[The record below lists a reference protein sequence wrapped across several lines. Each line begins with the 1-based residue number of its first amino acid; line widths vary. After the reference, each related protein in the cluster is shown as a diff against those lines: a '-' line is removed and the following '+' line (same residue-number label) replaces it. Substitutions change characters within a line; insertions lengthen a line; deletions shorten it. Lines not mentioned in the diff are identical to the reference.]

1 MSRVF
6 LPHVITD
13 DSALGGRSIERSV
26 RFNTTDSTEFFNN
39 SLGTNM
45 TGNRQICTISVWFK
59 RVDEASGGMIEYGY
73 GGYQNSAYG
82 GGLKWDGSG
91 RFFVTQE
98 VSNSTTWKV
107 ATTRVFRDYNTWYHL
122 VVAVD
127 TTQATAS
134 NRVKIYING
143 VQETS
148 FSTETYPSEN
158 YSSNNLGYN
167 KCRIGASNGYSDA
180 RYYSGWN
187 GYLAEYHFIDGQYL
201 DPTYFGYTEGQTG
214 IWRPKKVTG
223 VTYGNN
229 GHYLD
234 FKDNTSTTTLG
245 YDRSGNGL
253 HFSNNNLSVA
263 SGVGNDS
270 MKDTPSHNY
279 ATLNSVHWNI
289 LYGAGGTGNG
299 ADFTN
304 GNLRFVSPSSVTSPY
319 NRATSSTISVDS
331 GKWYFEATQEHSDN
345 GVTIGFSEVD
355 AIDSNGYYT
364 GSWGFNPF
372 DQRYMIAGTET
383 SYGAKASN
391 GDVCGFAFDLDKN
404 TMQLYI
410 NNSGQGVV
418 TGLGIS
424 GKTVV
429 MTAQIAF
436 WTNKWVFNFGQQGF
450 AYTPPTGYKALES
463 TNIPPIAPSIVR
475 PQRHF
480 DTLLYTGNGSASH
493 KITGLEFKPDLV
505 WVKCRSNAKW
515 HILVD
520 AIRGTSANVS
530 SNSSDAEFTETHI
543 PSFNEDGITVAD
555 IDSGTANENSYTYV
569 AWCWKAGGGSNTY
582 NIDGNG
588 YGTAAAAGLDGGTT
602 DPTGASVNTENGFGI
617 YTYTGNG
624 TAGANIAHGLGKK
637 PAWILIKSRSAS
649 SKNWVVY
656 HHANTNN
663 PSNVYLELSG
673 SDANADE
680 TEIFNDTEPTSSLIT
695 IGDDG
700 KVNQN
705 SVTYVMYVWTEITGY
720 SKFGSY
726 IGNGNSNGPYIQL
739 GFRPALI
746 IYKAT
751 NDGQHWQIHDSKR
764 LGYNSRNDSLEPSD
778 SSTEQTNRNIDILSN
793 GFKLRNGLSQS
804 NGGSINYIYMAFAEQ
819 PGFTP
824 FGTFPNG
831 R

>member
-1 MSRVF
+1 MTRVF

-45 TGNRQICTISVWFK
+45 TGNRQICTISIWFK

-73 GGYQNSAYG
+73 GGYQSSAYG

-180 RYYSGWN
+180 RYYAGWN

-279 ATLNSVHWNI
+279 ATLNSVHWNV

-304 GNLRFVSPSSVTSPY
+304 GNLRFVSPSDVTSPY

-372 DQRYMIAGTET
+372 DQRYMIDGTET

-463 TNIPPIAPSIVR
+463 TNIPPIAPSVVR

-480 DTLLYTGNGSASH
+480 ETLIYEGTTTGSGTQTVN
-493 KITGLEFKPDLV
+493 LEFAPDFV
-505 WVKCRSNAKW
+505 W
-515 HILVD
+515 
-520 AIRGTSANVS
+520 
-530 SNSSDAEFTETHI
+530 
-543 PSFNEDGITVAD
+543 
-555 IDSGTANENSYTYV
+555 
-569 AWCWKAGGGSNTY
+569 
-582 NIDGNG
+582 
-588 YGTAAAAGLDGGTT
+588 
-602 DPTGASVNTENGFGI
+602 
-617 YTYTGNG
+617 
-624 TAGANIAHGLGKK
+624 
-637 PAWILIKSRSAS
+637 IKSRA
-649 SKNWVVY
+649 
-656 HHANTNN
+656 
-663 PSNVYLELSG
+663 
-673 SDANADE
+673 
-680 TEIFNDTEPTSSLIT
+680 
-695 IGDDG
+695 
-700 KVNQN
+700 
-705 SVTYVMYVWTEITGY
+705 
-720 SKFGSY
+720 
-726 IGNGNSNGPYIQL
+726 
-739 GFRPALI
+739 
-746 IYKAT
+746 
-751 NDGQHWQIHDSKR
+751 
-764 LGYNSRNDSLEPSD
+764 
-778 SSTEQTNRNIDILSN
+778 
-793 GFKLRNGLSQS
+793 
-804 NGGSINYIYMAFAEQ
+804 
-819 PGFTP
+819 
-824 FGTFPNG
+824 
-831 R
+831 

>member
-1 MSRVF
+1 MTRVF

-45 TGNRQICTISVWFK
+45 TGNRQICTISIWFK

-73 GGYQNSAYG
+73 GGYQSSAYG

-279 ATLNSVHWNI
+279 ATLNSVHWNV

-304 GNLRFVSPSSVTSPY
+304 GNLRFVSPSDVTSPY

-372 DQRYMIAGTET
+372 DQRYMIDGTET

-391 GDVCGFAFDLDKN
+391 GDVCGFAFDLDNN
-404 TMQLYI
+404 TMQLFI

-429 MTAQIAF
+429 MTAKIAF

-463 TNIPPIAPSIVR
+463 TNIPPIAPSVVR

-480 DTLLYTGNGSASH
+480 GTVLYEGNGGSSQT
-493 KITGLEFKPDLV
+493 ISGLEFKPDLLFFKGRNHAAAGV
-505 WVKCRSNAKW
+505 WIDSVRGVTKNLRSNSNAQE
-515 HILVD
+515 
-520 AIRGTSANVS
+520 GTTTAFL
-530 SNSSDAEFTETHI
+530 E
-543 PSFNEDGITVAD
+543 SFNLDGFTVGQ
-555 IDSGTANENSYTYV
+555 SGTTNGSSETNV
-569 AWCWKAGGGSNTY
+569 AWCWKAGGAAVSNT
-582 NIDGNG
+582 DGNI
-588 YGTAAAAGLDGGTT
+588 TTSCSANQEAGF
-602 DPTGASVNTENGFGI
+602 SI
-617 YTYTGNG
+617 ITYTG
-624 TAGANIAHGLGKK
+624 TGAQTTVGHGLGKAPK
-637 PAWILIKSRSAS
+637 VMITKLRDTTTQDWFFNPGEITGTRGKYIKFNTTDAEATDAHTYPDVAATST
-649 SKNWVVY
+649 VY
-656 HHANTNN
+656 
-663 PSNVYLELSG
+663 
-673 SDANADE
+673 
-680 TEIFNDTEPTSSLIT
+680 T
-695 IGDDG
+695 IGGDDG
-700 KVNQN
+700 GNGTN
-705 SVTYVMYVWTEITGY
+705 GNGYAYVAYCWSEIPGY
-720 SKFGSY
+720 SKFGTY
-726 IGNGNSNGPYIQL
+726 IGNYNSNGPYIQL
-739 GFRPALI
+739 GFRPAWVLI
-746 IYKAT
+746 RRQAGDHWIIKDSTRNTT
-751 NDGQHWQIHDSKR
+751 NDVYSN
-764 LGYNSRNDSLEPSD
+764 LLVNSDVVEFGSAGNVQSVDF
-778 SSTEQTNRNIDILSN
+778 LSN
-793 GFKLRNGLSQS
+793 GFKIKGTDSGVNASTGTF
-804 NGGSINYIYMAFAEQ
+804 IYMAFAEQ

-824 FGTFPNG
+824 FGTFPNP

>member
-1 MSRVF
+1 MTRVF

-39 SLGTNM
+39 SLGTSM

-279 ATLNSVHWNI
+279 ATLNSVHWNV

-304 GNLRFVSPSSVTSPY
+304 GNLRFVSPSDVTSPY

-372 DQRYMIAGTET
+372 DQRYMIDGTET

-391 GDVCGFAFDLDKN
+391 GDVCGFAFDLDNN

-410 NNSGQGVV
+410 NNSGQGLV

-429 MTAQIAF
+429 MTAKIAF

-463 TNIPPIAPSIVR
+463 TNIPPIAPSVVR

-480 DTLLYTGNGSASH
+480 GTVLYEGNGGSSQT
-493 KITGLEFKPDLV
+493 ISGLEFKPDLLFFKGRNHAAAGV
-505 WVKCRSNAKW
+505 WIDSVRGVTKNLRSNSNAQE
-515 HILVD
+515 
-520 AIRGTSANVS
+520 GTTTAFL
-530 SNSSDAEFTETHI
+530 E
-543 PSFNEDGITVAD
+543 SFNLDGFTVGQ
-555 IDSGTANENSYTYV
+555 SGTTNGSSETNV
-569 AWCWKAGGGSNTY
+569 AWCWKAGGAAVSNT
-582 NIDGNG
+582 DGSITTSCSANQE
-588 YGTAAAAGLDGGTT
+588 AGF
-602 DPTGASVNTENGFGI
+602 SI
-617 YTYTGNG
+617 ITYTGTG
-624 TAGANIAHGLGKK
+624 SQTTVGHGLGKAPK
-637 PAWILIKSRSAS
+637 VMITKLRDTTTQDWFFNPGEITGTRGRYIKF
-649 SKNWVVY
+649 
-656 HHANTNN
+656 NTTDG
-663 PSNVYLELSG
+663 VA
-673 SDANADE
+673 SDAHTYPDVA
-680 TEIFNDTEPTSSLIT
+680 PTSTVYT
-695 IGDDG
+695 IGGDDG
-700 KVNQN
+700 GNGSN
-705 SVTYVMYVWTEITGY
+705 GNGSAYVAYCWSEIPGY
-720 SKFGSY
+720 SKFGTY
-726 IGNGNSNGPYIQL
+726 NGNSNSDGTYVPL
-739 GFRPALI
+739 GFRPAWVLVRRESGDHWI
-746 IYKAT
+746 IKDSTRSTT
-751 NDGQHWQIHDSKR
+751 NDVYSN
-764 LGYNSRNDSLEPSD
+764 LLVNSDVVEFGSTGNVQSMDFLSD
-778 SSTEQTNRNIDILSN
+778 
-793 GFKLRNGLSQS
+793 GFKLRGTDSGVNGSS
-804 NGGSINYIYMAFAEQ
+804 NTYIYMAFAEQ
-819 PGFTP
+819 SGTTP
-824 FGTFPNG
+824 FDTNPNG